1 MHPRYHVIIG
11 LIFSLILLYFFPKI
25 GTIGFFLIWFSSV
38 LIDVDHYLYYVYQ
51 KKNWN
56 LKKAYL
62 WFRIGSKKLNKLS
75 KKQRSQFYQ
84 GFSFLHGFEI
94 LLLILIVGFFI
105 SEIFYFI
112 FIGFTLHLFLDLI
125 YQRTLHNRF
134 DKYSI
139 IYDFIKYKKLRFI
152 EELGDLSYDIQE
164 KITEILKK

>member
-1 MHPRYHVIIG
+1 M
-11 LIFSLILLYFFPKI
+11 
-25 GTIGFFLIWFSSV
+25 
-38 LIDVDHYLYYVYQ
+38 
-51 KKNWN
+51 
-56 LKKAYL
+56 KKAYL